1 MSSAG
6 KKKVT
11 ATMLV
16 AAGCALALALGLA
29 AKQRNAVAS
38 RVTEKVS
45 FTNPGEEP
53 IKVIKAA
60 KVVKEVVQPVVEK
73 KVRVE
78 PPKVDVVFAL
88 DTTGSMGGLLDGAKK
103 KIWSIANQ
111 IVSGQPRPDV
121 RIGLVGYRDKG
132 DTYVTRRYD
141 LTEDIDDIY
150 AHLQRFR
157 AQGGGDTPEHVN
169 KALYEAVNKMK
180 WREGQDVLRLVFLV
194 GDAPP
199 HEGRDGLYSTNLAKL
214 AVTKGITLNAVR
226 CGRSGSTAHAWNRIA
241 KLSGGMY
248 ASIRQDGGMVA
259 VRTPVDER
267 LKELNMELSSTILPT
282 GGAGVKMAARR
293 RVTMNAAMAS
303 EVQAESASY
312 RATSGKLDS
321 ADLLAGLAKGKDLDA
336 YAEEDLPAPVAAL
349 PRAERK
355 VYVKKVAQKRATLK
369 KRIKT
374 LAARRSAYIKAKRP
388 AASKGSAF
396 DDTIEAALKKQ
407 GKKIGVAY

>member
-1 MSSAG
+1 MSSSG

-11 ATMLV
+11 ATLLV

-29 AKQRNAVAS
+29 AKQRTAVAS

-45 FTNPGEEP
+45 FTNPGEKP
-53 IKVIKAA
+53 VKAIKAV
-60 KVVKEVVQPVVEK
+60 KVVKKTVKVVER
-73 KVRVE
+73 KVKPPE
-78 PPKVDVVFAL
+78 PPKVDVVFVL
-88 DTTGSMGGLLDGAKK
+88 DTTGSMGGLISGAKK

-132 DTYVTRRYD
+132 DTYVTRRFD
-141 LTEDIDDIY
+141 LTENIDDTY

-169 KALYEAVNKMK
+169 LALSDAMNKMS
-180 WREGQDVLRLVFLV
+180 WRQGQDVLRLVFLV

-199 HEGRDGLYSTNLAKL
+199 HEGRDGLYSTKL
-214 AVTKGITLNAVR
+214 ASQAVGMGITLNAVR
-226 CGRSGSTAHAWNRIA
+226 CGSSGATATAWNRIA
-241 KLSGGMY
+241 KMSGGMY

-267 LKELNMELSSTILPT
+267 LKDLNMELSGTILPT
-282 GGAGVKMAARR
+282 GSAVTKTAVRR
-293 RVTMNAAMAS
+293 RAAMNAAMAA

-321 ADLLAGLAKGKDLDA
+321 ADLLAGLARGKDLDA
-336 YAEEDLPAPVAAL
+336 YAEDELPAPVAAM

-355 VYVKKVAQKRATLK
+355 GYLKEVAQKRAKLK
-369 KRIKT
+369 REITALSAK
-374 LAARRSAYIKAKRP
+374 RSAYIKAKRP
-388 AASKGSAF
+388 SSATPAF